1 MRGEGEEPMRH
12 ASQTGL
18 EVVEAVVLD
27 LDGVLIDSEPVHLR
41 AWKEALAEAG
51 REAPFEL
58 GRTTLGWRTV
68 DVASWLAAEVDLDA
82 DELLER
88 RNQIVAESKD
98 RYAPFPGWN
107 EARGRLRSLGVPL
120 AVASSGTR
128 LHVER
133 GIREL
138 GLDADLVA
146 QRCGEDV
153 EHGKPDPEIYL
164 AITEAL
170 GVAPGRAVAVED
182 SRNGILAA
190 RAAGVPVIAVYGTAG
205 SAGEATFEARDLLHA
220 LDLIA
225 AAIDREA
232 EGNEGGQR

>member
-1 MRGEGEEPMRH
+1 MHH
-12 ASQTGL
+12 AGQPGL
-18 EVVEAVVLD
+18 DVVEALILD

-41 AWKEALAEAG
+41 AWKQALAEAG
-51 REAPFEL
+51 REPPYGL

-68 DVASWLAAEVDLDA
+68 DVASWLAAQVDLDA

-88 RNQIVAESKD
+88 RNEIVAAATD
-98 RYAPFPGWN
+98 RYAPFPGWD
-107 EARGRLRSLGVPL
+107 EARDRLRSLGVPL

-128 LHVER
+128 SHVER

-138 GLDADLVA
+138 GLGADLVA

-164 AITEAL
+164 AVTAAL
-170 GVAPGRAVAVED
+170 GTEPSRAVAVED

-190 RAAGVPVIAVYGTAG
+190 KAAGVPVIAVYGSPGTESG
-205 SAGEATFEARDLLHA
+205 ATLEARDLLHA
-220 LDLIA
+220 LDLVE
-225 AAIDREA
+225 AAIGWRAD
-232 EGNEGGQR
+232 GNEGGQA